1 MCWVNIG
8 VSMSQ
13 KFSALYRKA
22 ATEFAHRVAST
33 LGDKIGSIILYGSTA
48 RGEARRDSDIDIL
61 LISQQ
66 PEAIRQQISEI
77 CSDLTYEYN
86 YSFLISLVHF
96 SREEFYRLRQ
106 VGSPFMANVVNE
118 GGVLHDDGTFSG
130 VREKAT
136 ADSR

>member
-1 MCWVNIG
+1 
-8 VSMSQ
+8 MSQ

-106 VGSPFMANVVNE
+106 VGSPFTANVVNE